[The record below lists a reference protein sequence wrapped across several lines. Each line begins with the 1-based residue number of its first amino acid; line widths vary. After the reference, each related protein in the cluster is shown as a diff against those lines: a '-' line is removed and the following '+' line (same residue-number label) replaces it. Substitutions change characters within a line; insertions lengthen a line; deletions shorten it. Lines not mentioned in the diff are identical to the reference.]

1 VKKEVRLVKDYLRS
15 EFPDDK
21 FFVKVLRAQY
31 CNSPCDKLEVVTRL
45 PYFKVH
51 ERLKNVVSGVAI
63 FQKGGNTSQESNT
76 EVNILGCT
84 ETAIRAIEIV
94 VL

>member
-1 VKKEVRLVKDYLRS
+1 MKKEVRLVKDYLRS
-15 EFPDDK
+15 EFPNDK

-31 CNSPCDKLEVVTRL
+31 CNSACDKLEVVTRL
-45 PYFKVH
+45 PYFKVQ

-63 FQKGGNTSQESNT
+63 FQKGENTSQESNT

-84 ETAIRAIEIV
+84 ETTIRAIEIV
-94 VL
+94 VI